1 MLIEVRHQYYQELKV
16 QILKALFVSV
26 VLAVSC
32 FGQQESLLIG
42 PGDELS
48 VKVFDTPEMDQ
59 RVRVTDAGE
68 IPLLFIG
75 DVHVATFTPA
85 EAARAIEDTL
95 KEKQLMNHP
104 RVAVHV
110 EVYSTQE
117 VSVVGQVRNPGA
129 YSIAAPLPV
138 LKVLSKAGGL
148 TDVADR
154 HITIQRHGDS
164 QRKLDY
170 FLSNS
175 SDTALEN
182 GVMVYPGDTV
192 IVPKAGIIYVLG
204 DVGRPGGY
212 TMSDNDSQMTV
223 LEAVAN
229 AGGVNKTAI
238 ASKVKLVRKTTS
250 GTTEIPIS
258 LGAMQKGK
266 RSDIA
271 MQPNDVLFVPFSY
284 MKNIV
289 FNGSQIAAA
298 AVTAVIYSHP

>member
-1 MLIEVRHQYYQELKV
+1 M
-16 QILKALFVSV
+16 QILKMLFLSVSM
-26 VLAVSC
+26 AVSC
-32 FGQQESLLIG
+32 LGQRESLLIG

-48 VKVFDTPEMDQ
+48 VKVFDTAEMDQ
-59 RVRVTDAGE
+59 RLRVTDAGE
-68 IPLLFIG
+68 IPLLFVG
-75 DVHVATFTPA
+75 NVHVAAFTPA
-85 EAARAIEDTL
+85 EAARAIEETL
-95 KEKQLMNHP
+95 QRKQLMNHP
-104 RVAVHV
+104 HVTVHV
-110 EVYSTQE
+110 EEYSSQE
-117 VSVVGQVRNPGA
+117 VSVIGQVRNPGT
-129 YSIAAPLPV
+129 YSITTPLPV

-148 TDVADR
+148 TEVADR
-154 HITIQRHGDS
+154 NITIQRHGDS
-164 QRKLDY
+164 KQKLNY
-170 FLSNS
+170 FLSNR

-182 GVMVYPGDTV
+182 SLMVYPGDTV
-192 IVPKAGIIYVLG
+192 MVPKAGIIYVLG

-289 FNGSQIAAA
+289 FNGSQIAASA
-298 AVTAVIYSHP
+298 ASAVIYAHP